1 MLFNQIGHND
11 VCNHTCPRTFLRD
24 LGVDKS
30 TDVSAKVHFNVT
42 HPLVRFPNPLA
53 VGNLTTHRH
62 NMLTNIFLFFRLNI
76 IDLPMNH
83 LVIERLN
90 TFIEIQRSEKEKLKC
105 HK

>member
-30 TDVSAKVHFNVT
+30 TDVSAKVHYNVT
-42 HPLVRFPNPLA
+42 HP
-53 VGNLTTHRH
+53 H
-62 NMLTNIFLFFRLNI
+62 NMFTNIFLFFRLNI

-90 TFIEIQRSEKEKLKC
+90 TFIEIQSSEKKKLKC